1 MVCTLV
7 YINTS
12 FLIYKNK
19 AVDRQILLITT
30 LCIFCNKNVDFGD
43 QKRKWTD
50 QIVSYNNSMS
60 SGMYLLC

>member
-12 FLIYKNK
+12 FLIYKSK
-19 AVDRQILLITT
+19 AVDRQMLLITT
-30 LCIFCNKNVDFGD
+30 LYFFCNKNVDIGD

-60 SGMYLLC
+60 SSMYLLC